1 MAERGFVHLSRRE
14 TFSSSHRLHS
24 FDLSDSENKEVFGKC
39 NNPNGHGHNYTLE
52 VVVAGRTDPKTGMVM
67 NLTDLKE
74 VIKKKVLDVVD
85 HRNLDLDVDYFRE
98 GRIPSTTENL
108 SIFIWN
114 ELHSNLGSLLFEVRI
129 HETENNVVFYR
140 G

>member
-1 MAERGFVHLSRRE
+1 MSKLVYLSRRA

-24 FDLSDSENKEVFGKC
+24 YDLSDSENKEIYGKC

-52 VVVAGRTDPKTGMVM
+52 VVVAGKPDIKTGMVM

-74 VIKKKVLDVVD
+74 VIKRKVLDIVD
-85 HRNLDLDVDYFRE
+85 HRNLDLDVKYFLE

-108 SIFIWN
+108 AIFIWK
-114 ELHSNLGSLLFEVRI
+114 ELQIDLGNLLFEVRI
-129 HETENNVVFYR
+129 HETENNIVFYR